1 MLASEFDNQGKF
13 LGVVLFSEGG
23 SFPEEQRG
31 PVFHEKIGEIMVKFG
46 THQPDVPTDLEYVL
60 RPIT

>member
-13 LGVVLFSEGG
+13 LGMILFAEGG

-46 THQPDVPTDLEYVL
+46 TQQPYVPADLEYVL
-60 RPIT
+60 RSII